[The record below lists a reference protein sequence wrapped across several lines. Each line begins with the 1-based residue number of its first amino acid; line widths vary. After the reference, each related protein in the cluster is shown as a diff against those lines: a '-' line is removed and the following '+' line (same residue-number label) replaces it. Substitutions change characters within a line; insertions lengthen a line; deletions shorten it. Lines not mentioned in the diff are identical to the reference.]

1 VGMDDVQVEH
11 VVASVTEALERVP
24 AGA

>member
-1 VGMDDVQVEH
+1 MDDVQVEH